1 MILISWSSD
10 DGKDVDEDV
19 DDVQVQVK
27 GGEDVL
33 FRGDGVLVFPAQHQL
48 SVVDEVKGEQK
59 STDRGIHQGQGLGF
73 GQEYHHDTWKQIIY
87 IQQQN
92 NR

>member
-1 MILISWSSD
+1 MLVLISRSSN
-10 DGKDVDEDV
+10 DGENVDEDI

-27 GGEDVL
+27 GSEDVF

-59 STDRGIHQGQGLGF
+59 ST
-73 GQEYHHDTWKQIIY
+73 E
-87 IQQQN
+87 
-92 NR
+92 